1 MEIENGLEESLGTKV
16 QIRPGA
22 KKGII
27 QIEYYSNEDLERI
40 INRVSYQQ

>member
-16 QIRPGA
+16 QIRPGT

-27 QIEYYSNEDLERI
+27 EIEYYSNEDLERI